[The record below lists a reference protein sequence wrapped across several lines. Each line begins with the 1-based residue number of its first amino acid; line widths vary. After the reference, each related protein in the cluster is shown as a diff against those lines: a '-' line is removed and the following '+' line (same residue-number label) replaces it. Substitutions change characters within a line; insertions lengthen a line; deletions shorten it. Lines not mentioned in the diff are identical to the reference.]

1 MHANEERILKAIE
14 IMKEID
20 GIMSLEDEGK
30 RQEKLLELKD
40 KTYAYSL
47 STVCEKKEL
56 EFPLSNRSFK
66 WFEIFK
72 TAIARR

>member
-1 MHANEERILKAIE
+1 MHANEERIIKAVE

-20 GIMSLEDEGK
+20 EIMLIGDEDI
-30 RQEKLLELKD
+30 RSSKLLELKD
-40 KTYAYSL
+40 RTYAYSL

-56 EFPLSNRSFK
+56 EFPFSNRSFK

-72 TAIARR
+72 TSLGRG